1 MDPQIQIPSEQDL
14 SFERH
19 IVGFKHD
26 SKAASLG
33 LSPIFN
39 YDDSAGPSIVRLQ
52 SMSPVRSLTIWFQ
65 KKDGEV
71 QQIQFFD
78 IKGDELLSAGFSLA
92 RKQTDKCSVQLEEN
106 ERLLGMKYNLLQ
118 NPLDLFEQQNQVG
131 PRIKDV

>member
-1 MDPQIQIPSEQDL
+1 
-14 SFERH
+14 
-19 IVGFKHD
+19 
-26 SKAASLG
+26 
-33 LSPIFN
+33 
-39 YDDSAGPSIVRLQ
+39 
-52 SMSPVRSLTIWFQ
+52 MSPVRSIIVWFQ

-71 QQIQFFD
+71 QQIQFLD
-78 IKGDELLSAGFSLA
+78 KKDNELLSAGFSLA